1 MNGRHNQ
8 GRGEGERRTQPRAFQ
23 ARPDQEPSREPRSD
37 DRGLRGG
44 ASRGF
49 QPRSN
54 QESPRDARR
63 ESFGDRQNHPRP
75 FQNPSNPPGVRD
87 VRGEGS
93 GDFRGPRSYH
103 GRSHQEDTRDG
114 RGGAFA
120 PRPGQATGADRRAF
134 PRPVREEPPVL
145 ERENAAEIVC
155 GQHSVQALLEK
166 EPRRI
171 QRLLLERGAG
181 EPRLYELQKLAEQN
195 GVPCQQLMAK
205 ELSVRALGR
214 RHQGVVAVCNVR
226 EFVEWS
232 DLRETLAN
240 RIKDG
245 GAPIVVVAAA
255 VEDPRNLGAVV
266 RTCVGM
272 GVEGLL
278 LPRKGGCGLTPIVE
292 ETSAG
297 SLTHLPVARPNDLE
311 SVLQDLSDLGFL
323 VVGLDARG
331 EEIRTVSF
339 PGPVVLVAGGED
351 RGIPPHLRRPCQR
364 LIRLPMSENLQSYNA
379 SVAAAIA
386 LYEITRNRL

>member
-1 MNGRHNQ
+1 MNGRPNQ
-8 GRGEGERRTQPRAFQ
+8 GRQDGNGEHRPKQPRPFQPRSGQEPGRDARSESFGDRRTQPRAFPN
-23 ARPDQEPSREPRSD
+23 RPNQDPIREVRSE
-37 DRGLRGG
+37 G
-44 ASRGF
+44 
-49 QPRSN
+49 
-54 QESPRDARR
+54 
-63 ESFGDRQNHPRP
+63 FGD
-75 FQNPSNPPGVRD
+75 S
-87 VRGEGS
+87 
-93 GDFRGPRSYH
+93 RGPRPYQ
-103 GRSHQEDTRDG
+103 GRSQQEFPREA
-114 RGGAFA
+114 RGGSFA
-120 PRPGQATGADRRAF
+120 PREGRFQGGDRRAF
-134 PRPVREEPPVL
+134 ARPAREEPPIV

-155 GQHSVQALLEK
+155 GQHAVQALLES

-181 EPRLYELQKLAEQN
+181 EPRLYELQKLAEEN
-195 GVPCQQLMAK
+195 GVPYQQLMAK
-205 ELSVRALGR
+205 ELSVRAFGR

-226 EFVEWS
+226 EFAEWTE
-232 DLRETLAN
+232 LREKLVQ

-245 GAPIVVVAAA
+245 GSPIVVVAAA
-255 VEDPRNLGAVV
+255 MEDPRNLGAVV

-272 GVEGLL
+272 GVEGLI

-297 SLTHLPVARPNDLE
+297 TLTHLPVARPNDLE
-311 SVLQDLSDLGFL
+311 SVLEDLSELGFL

-351 RGIPPHLRRPCQR
+351 RGIPPHLRRPCAR
-364 LIRLPMSENLQSYNA
+364 LIRLPMNENLQSYNA

>member
-1 MNGRHNQ
+1 MEDRAGRDNGN
-8 GRGEGERRTQPRAFQ
+8 
-23 ARPDQEPSREPRSD
+23 
-37 DRGLRGG
+37 
-44 ASRGF
+44 RGF
-49 QPRSN
+49 QPRSQ
-54 QESPRDARR
+54 QEPSRDARR
-63 ESFGDRQNHPRP
+63 DSFGERPHGERPQQARSFHGQSRLEFPR
-75 FQNPSNPPGVRD
+75 
-87 VRGEGS
+87 EA
-93 GDFRGPRSYH
+93 
-103 GRSHQEDTRDG
+103 
-114 RGGAFA
+114 RGGASGF
-120 PRPGQATGADRRAF
+120 RDNRFQGGDRRAN
-134 PRPVREEPPVL
+134 PRPAREDQPIV

-155 GQHSVQALLEK
+155 GQHAVQSLLES

-181 EPRLYELQKLAEQN
+181 EPRLYELQKLAEEN

-226 EFVEWS
+226 EFAEWTE
-232 DLRETLAN
+232 LREKLAQSV
-240 RIKDG
+240 KEG
-245 GAPIVVVAAA
+245 GNPIVVVAAA
-255 VEDPRNLGAVV
+255 IEDPRNLGAVV

-272 GVEGLL
+272 GVKGLL

-297 SLTHLPVARPNDLE
+297 TLTHLPVARPNDLE
-311 SVLQDLSDLGFL
+311 NVLEDLSALGFL

-351 RGIPPHLRRPCQR
+351 RGIPPHLRRPCAR
-364 LIRLPMSENLQSYNA
+364 LIRLPMNENLQSYNA